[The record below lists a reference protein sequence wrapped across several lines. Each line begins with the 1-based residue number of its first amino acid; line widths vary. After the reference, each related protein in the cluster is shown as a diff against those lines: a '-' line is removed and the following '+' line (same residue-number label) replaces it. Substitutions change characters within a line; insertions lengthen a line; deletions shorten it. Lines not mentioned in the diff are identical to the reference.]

1 MQRTISLAVT
11 AVVTSALAL
20 TSVPRG
26 DDVGDLTEA
35 GAATAAESGEAADD
49 VTSVPVQIVREMAA
63 EDEDAA
69 AQLDA
74 FLADVDLEDGQLLV
88 GAAKRNLYPQPDEE
102 AGEYWERDPATC
114 NQLSEN
120 FLTNIGDQGDHLMTA
135 GSTWPENPNCI
146 YQGGFGIG
154 PTNGVSD
161 FDGGEPNADGSY
173 DDPNALGIWV
183 RTISISDGE
192 DTLLLSI
199 VDGEGWLW
207 EYGNKGEQFGA
218 KQIGLDIA
226 AELSADGHPVSHEG
240 VVLAATHTHA
250 GPEFLGA
257 WGFVPDWYM
266 EDVHALI
273 MESKREAVESAVPA
287 IVEVGEERAR
297 RWNSER
303 RDTYRSAEEQQLGW
317 IRALDAETGEVIATM
332 GTYAAHPTRFGT
344 NGNVAHPDWP
354 GLFTKAAEDRFGGVG
369 LLFMTGLGNMSG
381 SGTKEIMGL
390 ELVSLI
396 PPVGE
401 GELLDGTDVR
411 LVQNLWR
418 QPVTNAPLTALGVPG
433 FADRQFDLQPASV
446 SVGKSDG
453 SPCASAAAYSVE
465 LPALAAWIGSDIALT
480 TGPGELFANGTN
492 TVKDESGARI
502 AYPLAQANDAL
513 GYMPQ
518 SFEFSYANQQGAG
531 FAAGGFA
538 GVNYEDSYAIDACTG
553 DMWLETT
560 LAALGAIR

>member
-1 MQRTISLAVT
+1 M
-11 AVVTSALAL
+11 
-20 TSVPRG
+20 
-26 DDVGDLTEA
+26 
-35 GAATAAESGEAADD
+35 
-49 VTSVPVQIVREMAA
+49 
-63 EDEDAA
+63 
-69 AQLDA
+69 
-74 FLADVDLEDGQLLV
+74 
-88 GAAKRNLYPQPDEE
+88 
-102 AGEYWERDPATC
+102 
-114 NQLSEN
+114 
-120 FLTNIGDQGDHLMTA
+120 
-135 GSTWPENPNCI
+135 
-146 YQGGFGIG
+146 
-154 PTNGVSD
+154 
-161 FDGGEPNADGSY
+161 
-173 DDPNALGIWV
+173 
-183 RTISISDGE
+183 
-192 DTLLLSI
+192 
-199 VDGEGWLW
+199 
-207 EYGNKGEQFGA
+207 
-218 KQIGLDIA
+218 
-226 AELSADGHPVSHEG
+226 
-240 VVLAATHTHA
+240 
-250 GPEFLGA
+250 GA

-297 RWNSER
+297 EWNSER

-317 IRALDAETGEVIATM
+317 LRAVDAGSGEVIATM

-390 ELVSLI
+390 ELVRLI

-401 GELLDGTDVR
+401 GAPLEGTDVR

-446 SVGKSDG
+446 SVGKSEG
-453 SPCASAAAYSVE
+453 SPCTSAAPYSVE
-465 LPALAAWIGSDIALT
+465 LPALAAWIGSDVALT

-492 TVKDESGARI
+492 TIKDESGARI

-518 SFEFSYANQQGAG
+518 SFEFGYANQQGAG

-553 DMWLETT
+553 DMWLETS
-560 LAALGAIR
+560 LNALDSIRPRREGE